1 MNMNRPLKFRVW
13 DNKKKIWLD
22 KTDFCIYNGDAQ
34 EVEIGGTEYLYNG
47 ASYNPLKFVENDL
60 GGLYCNRNL
69 IIQQYTGLTDSKDKE
84 ICEGDILIIDYDTF
98 GNVIGQVL
106 YEVDQGAYIFQW
118 KRNGPNQNYI
128 NLNCDVAFQSVIVG
142 NIFENPEL
150 LK

>member
-1 MNMNRPLKFRVW
+1 MNRPLKFRVW

>member
-1 MNMNRPLKFRVW
+1 MNRLIKFRVW

-69 IIQQYTGLTDSKDKE
+69 IIQQYTGLNDKNGEE
-84 ICEGDILIIDYDTF
+84 IIFYCEGYGDSQVHQLTRAKYRREF
-98 GNVIGQVL
+98 GI
-106 YEVDQGAYIFQW
+106 
-118 KRNGPNQNYI
+118 
-128 NLNCDVAFQSVIVG
+128 SV
-142 NIFENPEL
+142 
-150 LK
+150 